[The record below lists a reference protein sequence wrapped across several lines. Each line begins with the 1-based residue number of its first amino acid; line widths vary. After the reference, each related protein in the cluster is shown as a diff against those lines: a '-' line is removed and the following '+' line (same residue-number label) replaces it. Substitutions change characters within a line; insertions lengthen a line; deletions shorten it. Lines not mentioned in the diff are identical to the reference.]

1 MTVEQIA
8 RNIYTVIR
16 ALNLEFGKEYP
27 EWDLATD
34 DQQTTFIDGV
44 RFHLENPELTPKETH
59 DWWMQDKAAKGWTYG
74 PVKNEAAKQHP
85 SMVPYE
91 ELSELERGKDVVF
104 IELCRVLHPLI

>member
-1 MTVEQIA
+1 MTVEHIA

-59 DWWMQDKAAKGWTYG
+59 DWWMQDKAAKGWMYG